1 MPSSDALRKSFTIL
15 ICCCGLRGLLK
26 GRMATS
32 SLIQMTGSVGG
43 GH

>member
-1 MPSSDALRKSFTIL
+1 MSSSAALRKSFTIL

-32 SLIQMTGSVGG
+32 SLIQMTGSVRSD
-43 GH
+43 H